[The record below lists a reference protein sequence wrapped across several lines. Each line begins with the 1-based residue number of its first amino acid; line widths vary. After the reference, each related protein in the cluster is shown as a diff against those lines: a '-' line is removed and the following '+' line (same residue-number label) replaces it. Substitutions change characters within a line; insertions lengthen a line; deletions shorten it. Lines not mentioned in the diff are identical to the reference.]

1 LSYQS
6 YPLSNTGRFQEA
18 SLFVDEI
25 VFSVFIENMSEKA
38 ESPDPLTA
46 ARDEFISQ
54 WGAMGGAWGIN
65 RTMAQVHALL
75 MTSER
80 ALTTDEVM
88 EDLKIS
94 RGNAHQNL
102 RELVGWGLV
111 RSVIR
116 KGERKEYFES
126 EKDVWRMFCTIA
138 RERKRREVEPAL
150 RALRACEEQTRSL
163 RGEKAA
169 AVNRQIKAL
178 EEFLAQLDAM
188 MDLMSRSEQSVFMPL
203 FLKMVSKTSRPSTK
217 GMS

>member
-1 LSYQS
+1 
-6 YPLSNTGRFQEA
+6 
-18 SLFVDEI
+18 
-25 VFSVFIENMSEKA
+25 MSEKTA
-38 ESPDPLTA
+38 TPDPLAA

-88 EDLKIS
+88 ADLKIS

-111 RSVIR
+111 RNVIR
-116 KGERKEYFES
+116 KGERKEYYEA
-126 EKDVWRMFCTIA
+126 EKDVWRMFCIIA
-138 RERKRREVEPAL
+138 RERKRREIEPAL

-163 RGEKAA
+163 RGEKATSF
-169 AVNRQIKAL
+169 NRQIKAL
-178 EEFLAQLDAM
+178 SDFLGQADAI
-188 MDLMSRSEQSVFMPL
+188 MDRVSKSEQSAIMPVL
-203 FLKMVSKTSRPSTK
+203 LKFFSKKPA
-217 GMS
+217 

>member
-1 LSYQS
+1 M
-6 YPLSNTGRFQEA
+6 T
-18 SLFVDEI
+18 I
-25 VFSVFIENMSEKA
+25 FSVFIENMSEKSEA
-38 ESPDPLTA
+38 TDQLAA

-75 MTSER
+75 MTSEK

-88 EDLKIS
+88 ADLKIS

-111 RSVIR
+111 RNVIR
-116 KGERKEYFES
+116 KGERKEYYES

-150 RALRACEEQTRSL
+150 RALRACEEQTRGL

-169 AVNRQIKAL
+169 AFNKQIKEL
-178 EEFLAQLDAM
+178 MDFLAQAEAI
-188 MDLMSRSEQSVFMPL
+188 MDRVSKSEQSTIMPL
-203 FLKMVSKTSRPSTK
+203 
-217 GMS
+217 

>member
-1 LSYQS
+1 MV
-6 YPLSNTGRFQEA
+6 EKHE
-18 SLFVDEI
+18 VD
-25 VFSVFIENMSEKA
+25 A
-38 ESPDPLTA
+38 LAA

-75 MTSER
+75 ITSER

-88 EDLKIS
+88 ADLKIS

-126 EKDVWRMFCTIA
+126 EKEVWRMFCTIA

-150 RALRACEEQTRSL
+150 RALRACAEQTQGL
-163 RGEKAA
+163 KGEKAA
-169 AVNRQIKAL
+169 AFNRQIKAL
-178 EEFLAQLDAM
+178 ADFLGQMEAM
-188 MDLMSRSEQSVFMPL
+188 MDRVSKSEQSSVMPL
-203 FLKMVSKTSRPSTK
+203 LLKMFAKTTK
-217 GMS
+217 

>member
-1 LSYQS
+1 
-6 YPLSNTGRFQEA
+6 
-18 SLFVDEI
+18 
-25 VFSVFIENMSEKA
+25 MSENA
-38 ESPDPLTA
+38 ESSDPLAA
-46 ARDEFISQ
+46 ARDAFISE

-88 EDLKIS
+88 DDLKIS

-102 RELVGWGLV
+102 RELVGWGLI

-116 KGERKEYFES
+116 KGERKEYFEA

-138 RERKRREVEPAL
+138 RERKRREIEPAL
-150 RALRACEEQTRSL
+150 RALNACERQTAGL

-169 AVNRQIKAL
+169 AFNRQIKAL
-178 EEFLAQLDAM
+178 SEFLAQMDAI
-188 MDLMSRSEQSVFMPL
+188 MDRVSKSEKSAIMPL
-203 FLKMVSKTSRPSTK
+203 LLKMFLKTGKSQEDLPKKGKASRD
-217 GMS
+217 

>member
-1 LSYQS
+1 M
-6 YPLSNTGRFQEA
+6 NEKVEA
-18 SLFVDEI
+18 
-25 VFSVFIENMSEKA
+25 
-38 ESPDPLTA
+38 PDPLTA

-75 MTSER
+75 MTSEK

-88 EDLKIS
+88 ADLKIS

-111 RSVIR
+111 RHVIR

-126 EKDVWRMFCTIA
+126 EKDVWRMFCIIA

-163 RGEKAA
+163 RGEKADA
-169 AVNRQIKAL
+169 FNRQIKAL
-178 EEFLAQLDAM
+178 SDFLGQAESI
-188 MDLMSRSEQSVFMPL
+188 MDRVSKSEQSAIMPVL
-203 FLKMVSKTSRPSTK
+203 LKIFSKTSR
-217 GMS
+217 

>member
-1 LSYQS
+1 VIGFLI
-6 YPLSNTGRFQEA
+6 
-18 SLFVDEI
+18 DI
-25 VFSVFIENMSEKA
+25 IIFSVNIENMNKEA
-38 ESPDPLTA
+38 DAPDQLAA

-80 ALTTDEVM
+80 ALTTDDVM
-88 EDLKIS
+88 AELKIS

-150 RALRACEEQTRSL
+150 RALRACEEQTRGL
-163 RGEKAA
+163 RGEKAVA
-169 AVNRQIKAL
+169 FNRQIKAL
-178 EEFLAQLDAM
+178 TEFVAQADAI
-188 MDLMSRSEQSVFMPL
+188 MDRASKAERSTLMPL
-203 FLKMVSKTSRPSTK
+203 LLRMFAK
-217 GMS
+217 GAKGTAL

>member
-1 LSYQS
+1 MNVK
-6 YPLSNTGRFQEA
+6 P
-18 SLFVDEI
+18 V
-25 VFSVFIENMSEKA
+25 
-38 ESPDPLTA
+38 SPDPLAA

-75 MTSER
+75 MTSDR

-88 EDLKIS
+88 ADLKIS

-102 RELVGWGLV
+102 RELVGWGLI
-111 RSVIR
+111 RSVMR

-150 RALRACEEQTRSL
+150 RALRACDDQTRNL
-163 RGEKAA
+163 RGEKA
-169 AVNRQIKAL
+169 VSFNRQIRAL
-178 EEFLAQLDAM
+178 ADFLAQMDAI
-188 MDLMSRSEQSVFMPL
+188 MDRVSRAEQSNIMPL
-203 FLKMVSKTSRPSTK
+203 LLKMFAKSVK
-217 GMS
+217 

>member
-1 LSYQS
+1 
-6 YPLSNTGRFQEA
+6 
-18 SLFVDEI
+18 
-25 VFSVFIENMSEKA
+25 MSEKPK
-38 ESPDPLTA
+38 ETDPLVA

-75 MTSER
+75 MTSEK

-88 EDLKIS
+88 AELKIS

-111 RSVIR
+111 RNVIR

-126 EKDVWRMFCTIA
+126 EKDVWRMFCTVA
-138 RERKRREVEPAL
+138 RERKRREIEPAL

-169 AVNRQIKAL
+169 AFNRQIKAL
-178 EEFLAQLDAM
+178 ADFLAQGEAI
-188 MDLMSRSEQSVFMPL
+188 MDRVSKSEQSTVMPL
-203 FLKMVSKTSRPSTK
+203 FLKMFAKTSK
-217 GMS
+217 

>member
-1 LSYQS
+1 
-6 YPLSNTGRFQEA
+6 
-18 SLFVDEI
+18 
-25 VFSVFIENMSEKA
+25 MSEKP
-38 ESPDPLTA
+38 EPSDPLA
-46 ARDEFISQ
+46 SARDAFISE

-88 EDLKIS
+88 DDLKIS

-138 RERKRREVEPAL
+138 RERKRREIEPAL
-150 RALRACEEQTRSL
+150 RALRACEAQTSGL

-169 AVNRQIKAL
+169 TFNRQIRAL
-178 EEFLAQLDAM
+178 SEFLAQMDAI
-188 MDLMSRSEQSVFMPL
+188 MDRVSKSEQSAIMPL
-203 FLKMVSKTSRPSTK
+203 LLKMLAKST
-217 GMS
+217 GSPRRSP

>member
-1 LSYQS
+1 MNDK
-6 YPLSNTGRFQEA
+6 PNPA
-18 SLFVDEI
+18 
-25 VFSVFIENMSEKA
+25 
-38 ESPDPLTA
+38 DPLTA

-75 MTSER
+75 MTSEK

-88 EDLKIS
+88 AELKIS

-111 RSVIR
+111 RNVVR
-116 KGERKEYFES
+116 KGERKEYYES
-126 EKDVWRMFCTIA
+126 EKDVWRMFCIIA

-163 RGEKAA
+163 RGEKALA
-169 AVNRQIKAL
+169 FNHQIRAIS
-178 EEFLAQLDAM
+178 EFLSQAEAI
-188 MDLMSRSEQSVFMPL
+188 MDRVSKSEQSAIMPL
-203 FLKMVSKTSRPSTK
+203 LVKIFSKTAK
-217 GMS
+217 